1 MSDCR
6 WCLLTILNSA
16 SQLTSKQRVWLVFS
30 KFLSRL
36 PQLWPP
42 VYLWFAEDEA
52 ALSEN
57 GVNSVS
63 ELSQPDSGHCD
74 DEAQPGTP
82 ACTSDMK
89 PELQL
94 NPCFSSYLAWFSLCA
109 NHHLIYL
116 LHLELYWEKRSSWF
130 AGFLLL
136 PNSKLLW
143 FKFEFS
149 C

>member
-36 PQLWPP
+36 PRLWPP

-63 ELSQPDSGHCD
+63 ELSQPDSSHCD

-82 ACTSDMK
+82 VCTSDMK

-94 NPCFSSYLAWFSLCA
+94 NPCLSSYLAWFSLCA